1 MFKKPVE
8 PMTQAEVPS
17 TWNYLVKWDRGLRR
31 NVTVCRIIQPLG
43 AVIFSLNLLLAT
55 MNLLLAQWG
64 EKLQPYFD
72 TLPLLPSMLKHL
84 PHGSLSSAIVFF
96 VLFGFLLPLAI
107 CGCVAGAFYLR
118 NCLKFR
124 NVEEPLV
131 GSTAQCAEALTHK
144 AETVYELRRKLP
156 RWSIYLET
164 GILTGITALLVVL
177 MFIDYAASGASTL
190 QLVLVLF
197 ILLVSLFAMFWF
209 YAAMMYLFT
218 LVNSLFYFSPGQWKL
233 YALYHRI
240 DAYWET
246 NDPKE
251 FARRNPQ
258 KKKEDS

>member
-17 TWNYLVKWDRGLRR
+17 TWEYLVKWDRGLRR
-31 NVTVCRIIQPLG
+31 NVLICRIIQPLG

-72 TLPLLPSMLKHL
+72 ALPLLPSMLKHL
-84 PHGSLSSAIVFF
+84 PHGSLSSAVVFF

-118 NCLKFR
+118 DYLKYR
-124 NVEEPLV
+124 DTKEPLV
-131 GSTAQCAEALTHK
+131 GSEAQCAEALAHK

-164 GILTGITALLVVL
+164 GILTGVTALLVVL
-177 MFIDYAASGASTL
+177 MFIDYAAKGASTL

-197 ILLVSLFAMFWF
+197 ALLVCLFVLFWF

-218 LVNSLFYFSPGQWKL
+218 LTNSLFYFSPGRWKL
-233 YALYHRI
+233 YALYHRV
-240 DAYWET
+240 DAYREAS
-246 NDPKE
+246 DPKV
-251 FARRNPQ
+251 FARRNA
-258 KKKEDS
+258 KKKEGQ